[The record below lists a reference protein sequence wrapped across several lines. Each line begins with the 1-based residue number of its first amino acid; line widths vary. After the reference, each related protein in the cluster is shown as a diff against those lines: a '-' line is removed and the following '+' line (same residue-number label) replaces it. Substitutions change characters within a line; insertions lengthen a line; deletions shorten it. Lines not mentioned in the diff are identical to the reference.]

1 MNGIYKNDGL
11 SIQVLED
18 ENIIKVYW
26 KGKSV
31 TRNPAEFITPILL
44 EVLGFAQQ
52 HDREIE
58 LDFRELLYINSSTI
72 TPLIKILERI
82 RTGDRRVKVLYDR
95 SMRWQEISFLALKVF
110 ETEDRRVSIVGMG

>member
-58 LDFRELLYINSSTI
+58 LDFRELLYMNSSTI